1 MLCMLA
7 LLLAACGP
15 NAAEKELARQIRS
28 DRSLQQVDS
37 MARAVIRQGLTAGS
51 GYSQVW
57 IRDLNTFIEVACEEM
72 EPAVLREAILLFF
85 ALQQPNGEMID
96 DYVLKPDFTWED
108 DSPYYSDAA
117 PDHVAFKNTVETD
130 QESSLI
136 QTVGKY
142 VRATGD
148 RSILDEV
155 VAGRSVRQRM
165 DEMVDYLLRERYD
178 ETHGLLFGAMTADWG
193 DVQPYDD
200 FGCDMNEKSFPAID
214 IYDNA
219 MFLLALDWLAELAND
234 DARREHWAAMHDR
247 VAEQARR
254 HLWDAGSSSRISTSG
269 RARPCPKG
277 STRTKSTSMAARPSP
292 SRRGCSRLPKS
303 RRSMPGWSKTSVCR
317 GCRASA

>member
-15 NAAEKELARQIRS
+15 NPAEKELAWQIRS

-96 DYVLKPDFTWED
+96 GYVLKPDFTWED

-142 VRATGD
+142 VRRRAT
-148 RSILDEV
+148 
-155 VAGRSVRQRM
+155 
-165 DEMVDYLLRERYD
+165 
-178 ETHGLLFGAMTADWG
+178 
-193 DVQPYDD
+193 
-200 FGCDMNEKSFPAID
+200 
-214 IYDNA
+214 
-219 MFLLALDWLAELAND
+219 
-234 DARREHWAAMHDR
+234 ARF
-247 VAEQARR
+247 
-254 HLWDAGSSSRISTSG
+254 
-269 RARPCPKG
+269 
-277 STRTKSTSMAARPSP
+277 STRSSPAAACGSAWTRWSTTCSANATTRPT
-292 SRRGCSRLPKS
+292 GCS
-303 RRSMPGWSKTSVCR
+303 
-317 GCRASA
+317 SAP